1 MKELL
6 TRLLKAFNIKQTNK
20 QTNKRIIMQKW
31 KEVQLFTRISLFRMW
46 GEWYYLVSSSRD
58 VYA

>member
-6 TRLLKAFNIKQTNK
+6 TRLLKAFNVK

-31 KEVQLFTRISLFRMW
+31 KEVKLFTRTFLFRMW